1 MAIVRCPRCRDEVT
15 VPAMATSRALV
26 RCPLCLEQY
35 LLAEAI
41 ANAPPPLVIIGGEVV
56 QAAIDD
62 SPVVGHDYRIAA
74 AAIESADNHWGHA
87 VAATM
92 PPMQS
97 VRSGRRRSREPNK
110 VILFFSWI
118 GGGVLGLPLAVLVL
132 WWIFRTDPVELG
144 PTVSAYAP
152 WIVPAQFRGEPVISD
167 RESEAAKQ
175 AAPRKPVADDAAK
188 PVAVESDKPAAE
200 VEPSA
205 VEPHTARKPEASE
218 PPVVKTE
225 EPGPEFAPRP
235 PMPDLTDLLP

>member
-35 LLAEAI
+35 LLAEAM
-41 ANAPPPLVIIGGEVV
+41 ANAPPPLVIIGGEVA
-56 QAAIDD
+56 QAAIHDA
-62 SPVVGHDYRIAA
+62 PVVGHDYQLAA

-87 VAATM
+87 VAAAM

-97 VRSGRRRSREPNK
+97 MRSGRRGRSREPNK

-152 WIVPAQFRGEPVISD
+152 WIVPAQFRGEAVVSD
-167 RESEAAKQ
+167 RESKAAEP
-175 AAPRKPVADDAAK
+175 ASPRKPVVEDTAK
-188 PVAVESDKPAAE
+188 PEAETPASPA
-200 VEPSA
+200 A

-218 PPVVKTE
+218 PPVMKTE